1 MQFLEG
7 GKIIKILRLRG
18 QAEMNFKAWNS
29 KKNKRK
35 KKEEA
40 MS

>member
-1 MQFLEG
+1 
-7 GKIIKILRLRG
+7 
-18 QAEMNFKAWNS
+18 MNFEAWNS

-40 MS
+40 MSSEHILNYPLVVSIAILSTN